1 MISVLTQPLTYD
13 FMVRGMLAGILVG
26 ITCAVIGCYVV
37 LRSMAFLGDALAHAI
52 LPGVAIAYLLG
63 GNLLLGALIAALIVA
78 MGIGAISRK
87 GNLKEDTAIG
97 ITFAAALALGV
108 ALISTIR
115 TYAVDLS
122 HILFGN
128 ILGVSSS
135 DLILIL
141 VLSLLV
147 LAVIILL
154 YRPLL
159 VVSFDPILAK
169 TLRMPIETLRFIL
182 LLLLAVTVVI
192 SMQTV
197 GIGLVA
203 AMLVTPAAAAYL
215 FTRRLPS
222 MMIAAA
228 GIGIISNILGFYFSF
243 YMNIASGAAI
253 VLVSTAIFLLAFLLS
268 PGRGVIW
275 NIKWRS
281 KDARD
286 QE

>member
-253 VLVSTAIFLLAFLLS
+253 VLVSTAIFLFAFLLS

>member
-147 LAVIILL
+147 LVVIILL

-253 VLVSTAIFLLAFLLS
+253 VLVSTAIFLFAFLLS